1 MVHEALDTGDDMLAR
16 IGLQLLV
23 GKQDDARTHDVVA
36 GGQPRHGIAEPAH
49 EAVGRQRKV
58 AIAGGVQT
66 RRTRFELERQRLLR
80 STLHS
85 LGVRSVSA
93 GRQRKPETG

>member
-1 MVHEALDTGDDMLAR
+1 M
-16 IGLQLLV
+16 
-23 GKQDDARTHDVVA
+23 VA
-36 GGQPRHGIAEPAH
+36 GRKPGNGIAEPAH

-58 AIAGGVQT
+58 AIAGGMQT

-80 STLHS
+80 STLHG